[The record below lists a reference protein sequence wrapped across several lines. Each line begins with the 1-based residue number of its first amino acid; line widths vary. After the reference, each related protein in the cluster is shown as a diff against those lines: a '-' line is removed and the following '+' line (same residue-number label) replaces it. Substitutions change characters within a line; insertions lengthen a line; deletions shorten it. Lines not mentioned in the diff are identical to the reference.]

1 MGNLLYTNAGTGT
14 DYIYEDISWGQH
26 SCLSLFFWTHS
37 CNGNFDERRYRWT
50 GLHKSAIESKKDGSR
65 VARGQEL
72 RKKSIIKIIIHLV
85 IIISWIGVMF
95 LLVEKEGLIRIQTV
109 EASFRTFIPKDI
121 ELDVWKGIYI
131 NDQWIGY
138 VHTILNRNQASS
150 SGGYVLHSFSFLR
163 FKMFNKLTGMAINT
177 LQYLDSEFRLVAF
190 NARIAGMAKM
200 VIKGKRLGEKIIVNI
215 HHNRNTYTRTFD
227 VGDEL
232 FLDQSILSIYRG
244 KGLKIGDSYKLTIL
258 NPLTANTDQIEAKV
272 VEKDRDTFIM
282 ETKFASLTSRA
293 WIDEN
298 GLVIREETPNGWVM
312 KVESEDQIDQYLS
325 QSKHTA
331 VDILKETSVRSQG
344 NIVNPRQVRSLTIKV
359 SGIDVNT
366 FSFDKERQKVMDGV
380 KGIITISTI
389 TPVVEKAIK
398 IPYTGDTLKKYL
410 EPSPWIDCENP
421 SIRAKA
427 LEIIGD
433 ETNSWRATQKISKW
447 VYENVSK
454 TYSPGI
460 PVASSVLL
468 NRRGDCNEH
477 TTLFIALAR
486 AAGIP
491 AEMCTGLVFLKDGFY
506 YHAWP
511 KVFIGSTWVHIDPTF
526 GQTVADATHFELIS
540 GGFAAQ
546 TQLATTIGKIKIA
559 IIQDPGSRKSSAG
572 SQS

>member
-1 MGNLLYTNAGTGT
+1 MR
-14 DYIYEDISWGQH
+14 EDISPRQH
-26 SCLSLFFWTHS
+26 SCLILFFWTHS
-37 CNGNFDERRYRWT
+37 CKLNFDEKRYRWK
-50 GLHKSAIESKKDGSR
+50 GHHKPAIESKKDGSR

-72 RKKSIIKIIIHLV
+72 RKKSITKIIIHLV

-95 LLVEKEGLIRIQTV
+95 LLVEKEGLIRLQTG
-109 EASFRTFIPKDI
+109 EASFRTLIPKDI
-121 ELDVWKGIYI
+121 KLDVWKGIYI

-138 VHTILNRNQASS
+138 VHTILNRNQTSNSS
-150 SGGYVLHSFSFLR
+150 GYVLHSFSFLR
-163 FKMFNKLTGMAINT
+163 FKMFNKLSGVAINA
-177 LQYLDSEFRLVAF
+177 LQYLDSEFRLIAF
-190 NARIAGMAKM
+190 NARIAGMANM
-200 VIKGKRLGEKIIVNI
+200 VIRGKRLGEKVVVSI
-215 HHNRNTYTRTFD
+215 HHNRNTYTRTFE

-244 KGLKIGDSYKLTIL
+244 KGLKVGDSYKLTIL
-258 NPLTANTDQIEAKV
+258 NPLTANTDQIEATV
-272 VEKDRDTFIM
+272 VGKDKENFIM

-312 KVESEDQIDQYLS
+312 KVESEDQIDQHLS

-344 NIVNPRQVRSLTIKV
+344 NITNPRQVRSLTIKV

-366 FSFDKERQKVMDGV
+366 FSFDKKRQKVMDGE
-380 KGIITISTI
+380 KGIITISAI
-389 TPVVEKAIK
+389 TPVAEKAIE

-410 EPSPWIDCENP
+410 EPSPWIDCED
-421 SIRAKA
+421 SAIRSKA

-433 ETNSWRATQKISKW
+433 ETNSWRAAQKISRW
-447 VYENVSK
+447 VYKNISK
-454 TYSPGI
+454 TYSPSI

-491 AEMCTGLVFLKDGFY
+491 AEMCTGLVYLNDSFY

-511 KVFIGSTWVHIDPTF
+511 KVFIGSTWAHIDPTF
-526 GQTVADATHFELIS
+526 GQTVADATHFELIT

-546 TQLATTIGKIKIA
+546 TQLATTIGKIKIE
-559 IIQDPGSRKSSAG
+559 IMNYLFENRKMANE
-572 SQS
+572 

>member
-1 MGNLLYTNAGTGT
+1 
-14 DYIYEDISWGQH
+14 
-26 SCLSLFFWTHS
+26 
-37 CNGNFDERRYRWT
+37 
-50 GLHKSAIESKKDGSR
+50 
-65 VARGQEL
+65 L
-72 RKKSIIKIIIHLV
+72 RNKSITKIIIHIV
-85 IIISWIGVMF
+85 IIISWLGVMF
-95 LLVEKEGLIRIQTV
+95 LLVEKEGLIRIQTG

-121 ELDVWKGIYI
+121 KLDVWKGIYI

-138 VHTILNRNQASS
+138 VHTLLNRDQTSNSS
-150 SGGYVLHSFSFLR
+150 GYVLHSFSFLR
-163 FKMFNKLTGMAINT
+163 FKMFNKLSGMAINA
-177 LQYLDSEFRLVAF
+177 LQYLDSEFRLIAF
-190 NARIAGMAKM
+190 NARIAGMANM
-200 VIKGKRLGEKIIVNI
+200 VIRGKRLGKKVVVSI
-215 HHNRNTYTRTFD
+215 HHNRNTYTRTFE

-244 KGLKIGDSYKLTIL
+244 KGLKVGDSYKLTIL
-258 NPLTANTDQIEAKV
+258 NPLTANTDQIEATV
-272 VEKDRDTFIM
+272 VRKDKENFIM
-282 ETKFASLTSRA
+282 ETKFGSLTSRA

-344 NIVNPRQVRSLTIKV
+344 NIRNPRQVRSLTIKV

-366 FSFDKERQKVMDGV
+366 FSFDEKRQEVMDGE
-380 KGIITISTI
+380 KGIITISAI
-389 TPVVEKAIK
+389 TPVSERAIE

-410 EPSPWIDCENP
+410 EPSPWIDCED
-421 SIRAKA
+421 SAIRAKA

-433 ETNSWRATQKISKW
+433 ETNSWRAAQKISKW
-447 VYENVSK
+447 VYENVRK
-454 TYSPGI
+454 TYNPGI

-491 AEMCTGLVFLKDGFY
+491 AEMCTGLVYLKDGFY

-511 KVFIGSTWVHIDPTF
+511 KVYIGSTWAHIDPTF

-546 TQLATTIGKIKIA
+546 TQLATTIGKIKIE
-559 IIQDPGSRKSSAG
+559 IMNYLFENRKSENE
-572 SQS
+572 

>member
-1 MGNLLYTNAGTGT
+1 M
-14 DYIYEDISWGQH
+14 
-26 SCLSLFFWTHS
+26 
-37 CNGNFDERRYRWT
+37 
-50 GLHKSAIESKKDGSR
+50 
-65 VARGQEL
+65 
-72 RKKSIIKIIIHLV
+72 RKKSITKIIIHLV

-95 LLVEKEGLIRIQTV
+95 LLVEKEGLIRIQTE

-138 VHTILNRNQASS
+138 VHTILNRDQTSNSD
-150 SGGYVLHSFSFLR
+150 GHVVHSFSFLR
-163 FKMFNKLTGMAINT
+163 FKMFSKLTGMSINS
-177 LQYLDSEFRLVAF
+177 LQYLDSEFRLIAF
-190 NARIAGMAKM
+190 NARIAGMANM
-200 VIKGKRLGEKIIVNI
+200 VIKGKRLGEKVVVSI
-215 HHNRNTYTRTFD
+215 HHNRNTYTRTFE

-244 KGLKIGDSYKLTIL
+244 KGLKVGDSYTLTIL
-258 NPLTANTDQIEAKV
+258 NPLTANADQIKARV
-272 VEKDRDTFIM
+272 VGKDKENFIM

-312 KVESEDQIDQYLS
+312 KVESEDQIDHYLS
-325 QSKHTA
+325 QSKSTA
-331 VDILKETSVRSQG
+331 VDIIKETSVRSQG
-344 NIVNPRQVRSLTIKV
+344 SITNPRQVRSLTIKV
-359 SGIDVNT
+359 SGIDVNA
-366 FSFDKERQKVMDGV
+366 FSFDKKRQKVMDGE
-380 KGIITISTI
+380 KGIINISAI
-389 TPVVEKAIK
+389 TPVAEKAIE

-410 EPSPWIDCENP
+410 EPSPWIDCQDP
-421 SIRAKA
+421 AIRAKA
-427 LEIIGD
+427 FEIIGD
-433 ETNSWRATQKISKW
+433 ETNSWRAAQKISKW
-447 VYENVSK
+447 VYQNVSK

-477 TTLFIALAR
+477 TTMFIALAR

-491 AEMCTGLVFLKDGFY
+491 TEMCTGLVYMKDGFY

-511 KVFIGSTWVHIDPTF
+511 KVFIGTWAHIDPTF

-546 TQLATTIGKIKIA
+546 SKLATTIGMIKIE
-559 IIQDPGSRKSSAG
+559 IIQAFGSRLSPVG

>member
-1 MGNLLYTNAGTGT
+1 M
-14 DYIYEDISWGQH
+14 Q
-26 SCLSLFFWTHS
+26 
-37 CNGNFDERRYRWT
+37 
-50 GLHKSAIESKKDGSR
+50 
-65 VARGQEL
+65 
-72 RKKSIIKIIIHLV
+72 KKSITKIIIHLI

-95 LLVEKEGLIRIQTV
+95 LLVEKEGLIRLQTG

-121 ELDVWKGIYI
+121 KLDVWKGIYI
-131 NDQWIGY
+131 NNQWIGY
-138 VHTILNRNQASS
+138 VHTILNRNETSS

-163 FKMFNKLTGMAINT
+163 FKMFNKSTGMAVNS
-177 LQYLDSEFRLVAF
+177 LQYLDSEFRLIAF
-190 NARIAGMAKM
+190 NARIAGMANM
-200 VIKGKRLGEKIIVNI
+200 VIKGKRLGEKVVVSIR
-215 HHNRNTYTRTFD
+215 HNRNTYTKTFEI
-227 VGDEL
+227 GDEL

-244 KGLKIGDSYKLTIL
+244 KGLKVGDSYKLTIL

-272 VEKDRDTFIM
+272 VAKDKENFIM

-293 WIDEN
+293 WINEN

-312 KVESEDQIDQYLS
+312 KVDSEDQIDQYLS
-325 QSKHTA
+325 QSKNTA

-344 NIVNPRQVRSLTIKV
+344 NIMNPRQVRSLTIKV
-359 SGIDVNT
+359 SGIDMNT
-366 FSFDKERQKVMDGV
+366 FSFDKKRQKVMDGE
-380 KGIITISTI
+380 KGIINITTI
-389 TPVVEKAIK
+389 TPVAEKALE
-398 IPYTGDTLKKYL
+398 IPYAGDSLKKFL
-410 EPSPWIDCENP
+410 EPSPWID
-421 SIRAKA
+421 SRDSAIRAKA

-433 ETNSWRATQKISKW
+433 ETNSWHAAQKISKW
-447 VYENVSK
+447 VYENINK

-491 AEMCTGLVFLKDGFY
+491 AEMCTGLVYLKDGFY

-526 GQTVADATHFELIS
+526 GQTIADATHFELIS

-546 TQLATTIGKIKIA
+546 TQLATTIGKIEIE
-559 IIQDPGSRKSSAG
+559 IIQAFGGRQSSAG